1 MKNRFMCSKVVAF
14 TCIVAF
20 MFIHFVYDGYSQ
32 TQTEQNVSIEK
43 QKEGRSL
50 MVASTFAYGIGL
62 YGPGTAILLDT
73 DSASQVTAL
82 EFLFGGSA
90 FAGGLM
96 ATRDYRLGAGRT
108 NLILGSAYTGTLY
121 GVGLPILFESENPKV
136 YFGSMMLTTPLGG
149 YLGYKLTSHRW
160 YEKGESNMITYGGAV
175 GGLYG
180 LAIPYL
186 INIEG
191 LEDSTQAKIYTVS
204 GLLGIPIGTVASSKI
219 FHNKPISDGRSHLI
233 NFGGVV
239 GAYYAAGMT
248 SLFDVESGRP
258 YVATAMLGL
267 PVGTYL
273 GYKFTAK
280 GDYTRGRAF
289 LIQLGAY
296 AGALFANAIPL
307 LMETE
312 SHKPHVVASILGSA
326 GGMWLA
332 HQSTRG
338 WGEKAPL
345 AINEHIP
352 QSGKIKVQLPSVN
365 EWFTLGLMT
374 LRKPSYMADI
384 PVELLRISF

>member
-1 MKNRFMCSKVVAF
+1 MKNRFMFRKIITLICVV
-14 TCIVAF
+14 T
-20 MFIHFVYDGYSQ
+20 FIFVHFVSEGYSQ
-32 TQTEQNVSIEK
+32 AEQNVSIEK
-43 QKEGRSL
+43 QNEGRSL
-50 MVASTFAYGIGL
+50 MIASIFAYGIGL
-62 YGPGTAILLDT
+62 YGPGTAVLLDT

-108 NLILGSAYTGTLY
+108 NLILGSAWTGTLY
-121 GVGLPILFESENPKV
+121 GIGLPVLFESENPKV

-149 YLGYKLTSHRW
+149 YLGYKLTSDRW

-219 FHNKPISDGRSHLI
+219 FHNKPISEGRSHLI

-248 SLFDVESGRP
+248 SLFDVESSRP

-273 GYKFTAK
+273 GYKFTTK
-280 GDYTRGRAF
+280 EEYTRGRSY
-289 LIQLGAY
+289 LIQLGAV
-296 AGALFANAIPL
+296 AGALFANGIPL
-307 LMETE
+307 LMEIE
-312 SHKPHVVASILGSA
+312 NHKPYVVASILGSA

-332 HQSTRG
+332 HQGTRG

-345 AINEHIP
+345 AINKHIP

>member
-1 MKNRFMCSKVVAF
+1 MRDDSMCLKVVVFMCVLF
-14 TCIVAF
+14 F
-20 MFIHFVYDGYSQ
+20 MSMNFIFEGYSQ
-32 TQTEQNVSIEK
+32 TQTELNVSIEK
-43 QKEGRSL
+43 QSEGRSL
-50 MVASTFAYGIGL
+50 MVASVFAYGIGL
-62 YGPGTAILLDT
+62 YGPGTAILLGT

-82 EFLFGGSA
+82 EFLFGGGA

-108 NLILGSAYTGTLY
+108 NLILGSAWAGTLY
-121 GVGLPILFESENPKV
+121 GVGIPVLFESENPKV
-136 YFGSMMLTTPLGG
+136 YFGSMMLATPLGG
-149 YLGYKLTSHRW
+149 YLGYRLTSHRW
-160 YEKGESNMITYGGAV
+160 YEKGESNMIFNGGAV

-180 LAIPYL
+180 LALPYL

-191 LEDSTQAKIYTVS
+191 LEAATQSKIYTVS
-204 GLLGIPIGTVASSKI
+204 GLLGIPIGTVASSRI

-233 NFGGVV
+233 NFGGAV
-239 GAYYAAGMT
+239 GAYYAVGIT

-273 GYKFTAK
+273 GYKFTTEEA
-280 GDYTRGRAF
+280 YTRGRSF

-332 HQSTRG
+332 HRGTRG

-352 QSGKIKVQLPSVN
+352 QYGNIKVRLPSVN

-374 LRKPSYMADI
+374 LRKPSHLADV

>member
-1 MKNRFMCSKVVAF
+1 MKNRFMFRKIITLICVV
-14 TCIVAF
+14 T
-20 MFIHFVYDGYSQ
+20 FIFVHFVSEGYSQ
-32 TQTEQNVSIEK
+32 AEQNVSIEK
-43 QKEGRSL
+43 QNEGRSL
-50 MVASTFAYGIGL
+50 MIASIFAYGIGL
-62 YGPGTAILLDT
+62 YGPGTAVLLDT

-108 NLILGSAYTGTLY
+108 NLILGSAWTGTLY
-121 GVGLPILFESENPKV
+121 GIGLPVLFESENPKV

-219 FHNKPISDGRSHLI
+219 FHNKPISEGRSHLI

-239 GAYYAAGMT
+239 GAYYAAGIT
-248 SLFDVESGRP
+248 SLFDVESSRP

-273 GYKFTAK
+273 GYKFTTK
-280 GDYTRGRAF
+280 GEYTRGRSY
-289 LIQLGAY
+289 LIQLGAV
-296 AGALFANAIPL
+296 AGALFANGIPL
-307 LMETE
+307 LMEIE
-312 SHKPHVVASILGSA
+312 NHKPYVVASILGSA

-332 HQSTRG
+332 HQGTRG